1 MGPGSARSVA
11 LSAVAAVAQL
21 GAVAMTVVAA
31 ALRVGIV
38 GPGSGVATPGD
49 VLPVLI
55 AVAMLCVIGLTRR
68 EHPTVAWLA
77 TIGVAFV
84 VTIDIATYAREVTPV
99 VDPVSWVWLSIA
111 VSLAAT
117 LAVASAAAYG
127 FSRPRLR
134 AGRLGV
140 EATLVAV
147 LVITGIA
154 VWAIAN
160 PDVAAFDGRIAAG
173 LGSLGLVTRAFL
185 VLTPLFAAVGVVG
198 DLLPAAERARRRV
211 ALTHRGA
218 TGRRERAA
226 AWLRAFVDELAPG
239 RSRARWA
246 AVTERTRI
254 ARDIHADVVPGLRQA
269 LADAERGIPADRLAA
284 SLRDVLADI
293 EAVGANAHP
302 IQLEIGGLV
311 SALEWLAER
320 VQRRSG
326 IAVTLEVAD
335 PPADGAEAGAPPSD
349 VSSAA
354 FRVAVLA
361 LSNVAYHAPQSRSV
375 VRVRSE
381 PRVIELS
388 IIDDGPGISDEALAM
403 ARATGRRGMADMA
416 AEAASCGAIVEVG
429 RGPGEVGTSV
439 SFRWEPAPGR

>member
-1 MGPGSARSVA
+1 
-11 LSAVAAVAQL
+11 
-21 GAVAMTVVAA
+21 MTVVAA
-31 ALRVGIV
+31 ALRFGIV
-38 GPGSGVATPGD
+38 GPGSRIVAQDD

-55 AVAMLCVIGLTRR
+55 AVALLCVIGLTRQ
-68 EHPTVAWLA
+68 EHRTVAWLA
-77 TIGVAFV
+77 TIGAAFV
-84 VTIDIATYAREVTPV
+84 VTVDIATYAREVMPF
-99 VDPVSWVWLSIA
+99 VDPVTWVWLSIA
-111 VSLAAT
+111 VSLAAA
-117 LAVASAAAYG
+117 LAVASAAGYA

-140 EATLVAV
+140 EATLVAA
-147 LVITGIA
+147 LLITGIA

-160 PDVAAFDGRIAAG
+160 PDVAAFDGRVAAG

-198 DLLPAAERARRRV
+198 DLLPAAERAGRRV
-211 ALTHRGA
+211 ALTHRGGSA
-218 TGRRERAA
+218 RRERAGV
-226 AWLRAFVDELAPG
+226 WLRAFVDELAPG

-269 LADAERGIPADRLAA
+269 LADAERGVPADRLAA
-284 SLRDVLADI
+284 SLRDVLADV
-293 EAVGANAHP
+293 EAVGTAAHP

-335 PPADGAEAGAPPSD
+335 PPADGAEAGEPPRD

-361 LSNVAYHAPQSRSV
+361 LSNVAYHAPQSRSAM
-375 VRVRSE
+375 RVRSE
-381 PRVIELS
+381 PGCVELS
-388 IIDDGPGISDEALAM
+388 IVDDGPGIRDDALAA

-416 AEAASCGAIVEVG
+416 AEAAACGAIVEVG
-429 RGPGEVGTSV
+429 PGPGDVGTAV
-439 SFRWEPAPGR
+439 SFAWEASRQR